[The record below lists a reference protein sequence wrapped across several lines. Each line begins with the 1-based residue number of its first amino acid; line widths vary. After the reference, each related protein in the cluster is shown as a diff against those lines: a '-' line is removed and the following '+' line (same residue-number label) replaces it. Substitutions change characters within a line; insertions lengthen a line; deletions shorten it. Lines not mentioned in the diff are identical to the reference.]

1 MMQLAA
7 RRVRQGVGDYV
18 SRLSAFEPNARL
30 YLLNAVFGGLA
41 YGVFRLLFNFYLIS
55 LGFEQDVIGNLIS
68 VSSLTALIAALP
80 MGYLVDR
87 IGHKPALLIGS
98 ITVVFALTMMVAV
111 PVLPVLVAMNVLM
124 GLAQSLSGVTS
135 GPFLMENSSDRE
147 RVYLFS
153 MSMGITMTASF
164 VGNWVGGYLPTWMSA
179 LVGQAPTSAA
189 AYSSSL
195 FAVGAVGLIG
205 LLPLLAMKPKK
216 VAAANRASFA
226 PFSFL
231 VKNPDL
237 MGKPILPMLITSIG
251 AGLLMPFMNIFFR
264 QQYHQPDPVIGALF
278 AGSSLAM
285 GLGILI
291 APPLAD
297 RMGKI
302 QLVVVTQALSIP
314 FFIMMGWAPWFE
326 VSAVA
331 YFIRAGLMNMT
342 GPVYQTFVME
352 RAPQNSRAMVASLVS
367 MANSFGWAFS
377 PTISG
382 WIQVQYGFSPVF
394 VLTILL
400 YLLSIYFYWRF
411 FWRTQPGS
419 EPTPA
424 QV

>member
-1 MMQLAA
+1 MLNHFIWRA
-7 RRVRQGVGDYV
+7 RRVLATYAE
-18 SRLSAFEPNARL
+18 RLASFQPNARL
-30 YLLNAVFGGLA
+30 YLLNAILAGLA
-41 YGVFRLLFNFYLIS
+41 MGVFRLLFNFYLLS
-55 LGFEQDVIGNLIS
+55 LGFEKDVVGNLIS
-68 VSSLTALIAALP
+68 ASSLTALISALP

-87 IGHKPALLIGS
+87 IGHKPALLAS
-98 ITVVFALTMMVAV
+98 SVVLVVGLTLMVAV
-111 PVLPVLVAMNVLM
+111 PILPVLVATNIIL
-124 GLAQSLSGVTS
+124 GLAQSLSGVTN
-135 GPFLMENSSDRE
+135 GPFLMENSTEKE

-153 MSMGITMTASF
+153 MGMGVTMTAGF
-164 VGNWVGGYLPTWMSA
+164 VGNWVGGYLPTWFSG
-179 LVGQAPTSAA
+179 LVGDSSTSTA
-189 AYSSSL
+189 AYAASL
-195 FAVGAVGLIG
+195 YAVGGCGLAA
-205 LLPLLAMKPKK
+205 LMPLLFIRPKK
-216 VAAANRASFA
+216 LLASERSLFA

-231 VKNPDL
+231 VKNPGL

-264 QQYHQPDPVIGALF
+264 QVYNQPDPVIGALF

-285 GLGILI
+285 GIGILI

-297 RMGKI
+297 RIGKI
-302 QLVVVTQALSIP
+302 QLVVITQALSIP
-314 FFIMMGWAPWFE
+314 FFILMGWAPWFG

-382 WIQVQYGFSPVF
+382 WIQVNYGFSPVF

-400 YLLSIYFYWRF
+400 YLVSIYFYWRF
-411 FWRTQPGS
+411 FWPRNT
-419 EPTPA
+419 TPA
-424 QV
+424 DLAKPV